1 MESLFVEIKSKQGKH
16 IVIGS
21 MYKPPNVDIE
31 QFNENLSRVVSKAR
45 SVQSKNPPEIILGM
59 DHNMN
64 LLKGSTH
71 APTQRF
77 IDCISN
83 LNLYHTITRPTR
95 IMHQTATLIDNIFI
109 SEDLHHNFESTIL
122 LEDIS
127 DHLAILTMLKQ
138 TRLLNKEPLI
148 FESRCLND
156 AKLQVVNAILMQ
168 TDWIG
173 VLNGTTSDEKFSQFS
188 HKLEDV
194 LNDVAPLKMVRIS
207 AK

>member
-1 MESLFVEIKSKQGKH
+1 
-16 IVIGS
+16 
-21 MYKPPNVDIE
+21 
-31 QFNENLSRVVSKAR
+31 
-45 SVQSKNPPEIILGM
+45 M

-71 APTQRF
+71 TSTQQF

-83 LNLYHTITRPTR
+83 LNLYPTITRPTR
-95 IMHQTATLIDNIFI
+95 ITHQTVTLIDNILI

-127 DHLAILTMLKQ
+127 DHLPILTMLKQ

-148 FESRCLND
+148 FESRCLNE
-156 AKLQVVNAILMQ
+156 AKLHAVNARLMQ

-173 VLNGTTSDEKFSQFS
+173 VLTGMTSDEKFSQFS

-194 LNDVAPLKMVRIS
+194 LNDVAPLKSV
-207 AK
+207 